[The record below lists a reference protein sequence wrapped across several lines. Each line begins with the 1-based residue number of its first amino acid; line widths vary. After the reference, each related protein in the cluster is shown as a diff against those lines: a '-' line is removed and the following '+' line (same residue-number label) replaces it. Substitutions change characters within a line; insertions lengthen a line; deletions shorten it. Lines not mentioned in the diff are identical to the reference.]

1 MNSEPEATSDPEGLA
16 ASLGLSAD
24 GQRGRL
30 RDFLAQQRQRW
41 DHSEAQLRQQIEGLS
56 RQLAA
61 SQQAVRPHG
70 FEADLRDVAQLREQL
85 ETARYCEKQLA
96 DEVESLRF
104 TCDQLRQEQLAHAQS
119 SAGRGPAGPG
129 SVLSWEEEKRR
140 ILAALESEVDAD
152 DAAAVS
158 GRLQLEE
165 VLKRTDRIVADKQRE
180 IVELQG
186 LLAQQSGN
194 LGAVAVGAAALGELI
209 DQDAIIREER
219 QALKRLQEEWRLKLR
234 QAEIEIS
241 QERAQ
246 IARQRAEIEEKSRAL
261 EVQRATPEVAG
272 EEASLTSKPVRG
284 RWLARLGLKELE

>member
-180 IVELQG
+180 IVE
-186 LLAQQSGN
+186 
-194 LGAVAVGAAALGELI
+194 
-209 DQDAIIREER
+209 
-219 QALKRLQEEWRLKLR
+219 
-234 QAEIEIS
+234 
-241 QERAQ
+241 
-246 IARQRAEIEEKSRAL
+246 
-261 EVQRATPEVAG
+261 
-272 EEASLTSKPVRG
+272 
-284 RWLARLGLKELE
+284 